1 VDGYSV
7 VIDLSGDEIF
17 FVFTGEGQLYA
28 FPLRC
33 QDLQGNS
40 TLKNHTSLEFISGGL
55 RGKQHVI
62 R

>member
-40 TLKNHTSLEFISGGL
+40 TLKNRMNLKSIFEGL
-55 RGKQHVI
+55 SGKQ
-62 R
+62 